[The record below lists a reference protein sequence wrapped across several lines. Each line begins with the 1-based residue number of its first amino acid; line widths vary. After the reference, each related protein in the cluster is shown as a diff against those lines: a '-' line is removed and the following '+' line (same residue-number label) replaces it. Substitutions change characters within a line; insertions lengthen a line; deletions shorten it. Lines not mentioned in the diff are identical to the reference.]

1 MLLSIEGEEAC
12 GKTTLAYTAPRKVVG
27 FAFDMGVE
35 RAIKGAKY
43 QELFADLTVHVRPY
57 DGTVSS
63 VPAWADHD
71 ITIYELPIPVQLDTM
86 LLKGCESLWDYFIQ
100 LLVGA
105 FKDNTVRTVVIDTMT
120 IARRLKADAYLERL
134 QITKPDRE
142 RLIQIE
148 YGATNDAIRSI
159 YTMAAGVK
167 KNLVVVHHLTDERKE
182 TIDKNG
188 AIVQALTGNR
198 ILEGLNGTYRFV
210 DVAVRNHVGK
220 IRVDDLATNERTEQ
234 TGVVST
240 FGKCGYNLSQVGLPV
255 NNPTWDK
262 LCRQIEDSLGGS
274 MELER
279 ANGR

>member
-35 RAIKGAKY
+35 RAIRGAKY
-43 QELFADLTVHVRPY
+43 QELFANLQIQVKPY
-57 DGTVSS
+57 DGTASA

-71 ITIYELPIPVQLDTM
+71 ITIYELPVPVQLDTILM
-86 LLKGCESLWDYFIQ
+86 KGCESLWDYYIQ
-100 LLVGA
+100 LLVAA
-105 FKDNTVRTVVIDTMT
+105 FKDDSVRTVVIDTMT
-120 IARRLKADAYLERL
+120 VARRLKADAYLERL
-134 QITKPDRE
+134 QVTKPERE

-148 YGATNDAIRSI
+148 WGATNDAIRSI

-182 TIDKNG
+182 TIDGQGK
-188 AIVQALTGNR
+188 VEQRLTGNR
-198 ILEGLNGTYRFV
+198 ILEGLSGTYRFV

-220 IRVDDLATNERTEQ
+220 LKVDDVEQ
-234 TGVVST
+234 TGVVAT
-240 FGKCGYNLSQVGLPV
+240 FTKCGYNLSQVGLPV

-262 LCRQIEDSLGGS
+262 LCRQVEDSLGGS

>member
-35 RAIKGAKY
+35 RAIRGAKY
-43 QELFADLTVHVRPY
+43 QELFADLKIQVKPY
-57 DGTVSS
+57 DITASA

-71 ITIYELPIPVQLDTM
+71 ITIYELPMPVQLDTIQI
-86 LLKGCESLWDYFIQ
+86 KGCQALWDYFIQ
-100 LLVGA
+100 LLVAA
-105 FKDNTVRTVVIDTMT
+105 FKDDEVRTIVIDTMT
-120 IARRLKADAYLERL
+120 VARRLKADAYLEAL
-134 QITKPDRE
+134 QVTKPERE

-167 KNLVVVHHLTDERKE
+167 TNLVAVHHLTDERKE

-198 ILEGLNGTYRFV
+198 ILEGLGATYRFV
-210 DVAVRNHVGK
+210 DVAVRNKVGK
-220 IRVDDLATNERTEQ
+220 MKVDEVEQ

-240 FGKCGYNLSQVGLPV
+240 FTKCGYNLSQVGLPI